1 MRDRG
6 HVEEVEFSMTLQLG
20 ILGADGRMGAAVIQ
34 AIADN
39 PKVKLGAA
47 MTAPSSPDLGQDAGV
62 TAGVGKIGVT
72 LSSDLKTGL
81 NDCDV
86 LIDFS
91 APKAAID
98 AALIL
103 SGTGHARRCRAMVSG
118 TTGFTAPEDEALE
131 RASSDIALLRAG
143 NFSPGVT
150 ALSVLVEL
158 AAEKLGT
165 GWDIEVLEMH
175 HRHKVDAPSG
185 TALLLGEAAAKGR
198 GIALKDHQILS
209 REGMTGARNEGDI
222 GFATLRGGG
231 VIGRHDV
238 KLASEREM
246 ITLSHDAFDR
256 SVFARGAVSAA
267 IWLSEQKKGLYS
279 MRDVLGF

>member
-1 MRDRG
+1 M
-6 HVEEVEFSMTLQLG
+6 SITLG
-20 ILGADGRMGAAVIQ
+20 ILGADGRMGAAVIN
-34 AIADN
+34 AISDRDD
-39 PKVKLGAA
+39 VHLGAA
-47 MTAPSSPDLGQDAGV
+47 ITAPDAAAIGQDAGTV
-62 TAGVGKIGVT
+62 AGLNAIGVNLT
-72 LSSDLKTGL
+72 ADMKAALD
-81 NDCDV
+81 NCDV

-91 APKAAID
+91 APKAAIH
-98 AALIL
+98 AATIL
-103 SGTGHARRCRAMVSG
+103 SGSEHSGRCKAMVSG
-118 TTGFTAPEDEALE
+118 TTGFTPAENETLDAT
-131 RASSDIALLRAG
+131 SKDIALLRAG

-198 GIALKDHQILS
+198 GVDLEEKQVLS
-209 REGMTGARNEGDI
+209 RVGVTGERHADDI
-222 GFATLRGGG
+222 GFAVLRGGG

-238 KLASEREM
+238 MLANEREM

-267 IWLSEQKKGLYS
+267 VWTAAQTSGLYT

>member
-1 MRDRG
+1 MA
-6 HVEEVEFSMTLQLG
+6 LQLG
-20 ILGADGRMGAAVIQ
+20 ILGADGRMGLAVIK
-34 AIADN
+34 AIANMDA
-39 PKVKLGAA
+39 VELGAA
-47 MTAPSSPDLGQDAGV
+47 ITAPTSPHLGTDAG
-62 TAGVGKIGVT
+62 TIAG
-72 LSSDLKTGL
+72 LSPQGIALTDDLNAGL
-81 NDCDV
+81 NACDV

-103 SGTGHARRCRAMVSG
+103 SGSGHTGRCRSMVSG
-118 TTGFTAPEDEALE
+118 TTGFTETEDSALE
-131 RASSDIALLRAG
+131 AASSDIALLRAG

-158 AAEKLGT
+158 AAEKLGS
-165 GWDIEVLEMH
+165 GWDIEILEMH

-198 GIALKDHQILS
+198 GLKLKDNQVLA
-209 REGMTGARNEGDI
+209 REGVTGARTPDEI

-238 KLASEREM
+238 LIASEREM
-246 ITLSHDAFDR
+246 ITLRHDAFDR

-267 IWLSEQKKGLYS
+267 IWLAKQKPGRYT
-279 MRDVLGF
+279 MTDVLGF

>member
-1 MRDRG
+1 
-6 HVEEVEFSMTLQLG
+6 MTLELG
-20 ILGADGRMGAAVIQ
+20 ILGANGRMGLAVIK
-34 AIADN
+34 AISDTSG
-39 PKVKLGAA
+39 VSLGAA
-47 MTAPSSPDLGQDAGV
+47 FTAPDSLHLGADAG
-62 TAGVGKIGVT
+62 TLAGVGKLDVG

-81 NDCDV
+81 DACDV

-98 AALIL
+98 AALVL
-103 SGTGHARRCRAMVSG
+103 SGTGHSGRCRAMVSG
-118 TTGFTAPEDEALE
+118 TTGFTETEDIALE
-131 RASSDIALLRAG
+131 AASNNIALLRAG

-198 GIALKDHQILS
+198 GLNLKEAQVLARD
-209 REGMTGARNEGDI
+209 GVTGARKADEI

-267 IWLSEQKKGLYS
+267 IWLSKQSKGQYS

>member
-1 MRDRG
+1 M
-6 HVEEVEFSMTLQLG
+6 SIQLG
-20 ILGADGRMGAAVIQ
+20 ILGADGRMGAAVTR
-34 AIADN
+34 AIADTPN
-39 PKVKLGAA
+39 VHLGAA
-47 MTAPSSPDLGQDAGV
+47 ITAPSSSDLGQDIGILSAIGPL
-62 TAGVGKIGVT
+62 GVT
-72 LSSDLKTGL
+72 LTSDLKSGL
-81 NDCDV
+81 DACDV

-103 SGTGHARRCRAMVSG
+103 SGTGHSGRCKAMVSG
-118 TTGFTAPEDEALE
+118 TTGFTHAEDQALE
-131 RASSDIALLRAG
+131 AASENIALLRAG

-158 AAEKLGT
+158 ATEKLGT
-165 GWDIEVLEMH
+165 GWDIEILEMH

-198 GIALKDHQILS
+198 KLDLEETQVLS
-209 REGMTGARNEGDI
+209 RVGVTGARNDDDI
-222 GFATLRGGG
+222 GFAVLRGGG

-238 KLASEREM
+238 KLANQREM

-267 IWLSEQKKGLYS
+267 IWTSTQEPGRYS

>member
-1 MRDRG
+1 
-6 HVEEVEFSMTLQLG
+6 MTLTLG
-20 ILGADGRMGAAVIQ
+20 ILGADGRMGAAVIR
-34 AIADN
+34 AIADAADVN
-39 PKVKLGAA
+39 LGAA
-47 MTAPSSPDLGQDAGV
+47 LTAPNSEGLGKDAG
-62 TAGVGKIGVT
+62 T
-72 LSSDLKTGL
+72 LSGLEPNGILLTADLKAGL
-81 NDCDV
+81 EACDV

-91 APKAAID
+91 APKAAIKTANIL
-98 AALIL
+98 AAKQ
-103 SGTGHARRCRAMVSG
+103 TRCRAMVSG
-118 TTGFTAPEDEALE
+118 TTGFTEAEDSAFDEAGENL
-131 RASSDIALLRAG
+131 ALLRAG

-158 AAEKLGT
+158 ATEKLGT

-198 GIALKDHQILS
+198 GLNLKDAQVLA
-209 REGMTGARNEGDI
+209 REGVTGARKADEI

-238 KLASEREM
+238 LLANEHEM

-267 IWLSEQKKGLYS
+267 IWLADQKNGLYS

>member
-1 MRDRG
+1 
-6 HVEEVEFSMTLQLG
+6 MTVQLG
-20 ILGADGRMGAAVIQ
+20 ILGADGRMGVAVIQ
-34 AIADN
+34 AIAEMHS
-39 PKVKLGAA
+39 VELGAA
-47 MTAPSSPDLGQDAGV
+47 ITAPSSPDIGKDAGLL
-62 TAGVGKIGVT
+62 AGLGAMDVALT
-72 LSSDLKTGL
+72 DDLKTGL
-81 NDCDV
+81 NACDV

-91 APKAAID
+91 APQAAID

-103 SGTGHARRCRAMVSG
+103 SGIGHSGRCRAMVSG
-118 TTGFTAPEDEALE
+118 TTGFTDIEDTALE
-131 RASSDIALLRAG
+131 SAANKIALLRAG

-158 AAEKLGT
+158 AAEKLNT
-165 GWDIEVLEMH
+165 GWDIEVVEMH

-198 GIALKDHQILS
+198 GVELKEVQVLS
-209 REGMTGARNEGDI
+209 REGMTGARKAGDI
-222 GFATLRGGG
+222 GFAALRGGG
-231 VIGRHDV
+231 VIGQHDV

-267 IWLSEQKKGLYS
+267 LWLAEKKAGLYS

>member
-1 MRDRG
+1 
-6 HVEEVEFSMTLQLG
+6 MTLEIG
-20 ILGADGRMGAAVIQ
+20 ILGADGRMGAAVIR
-34 AIADN
+34 AVADASG
-39 PKVKLGAA
+39 VRLGASL
-47 MTAPSSPDLGQDAGV
+47 TAPGSPGLGQDAGS
-62 TAGVGKIGVT
+62 
-72 LSSDLKTGL
+72 LSGIKPNGIRLTDDMKAGL
-81 NDCDV
+81 NACDV

-91 APKAAID
+91 APKAALK
-98 AALIL
+98 AAAIL
-103 SGTGHARRCRAMVSG
+103 SGKDSRCSAMVSG
-118 TTGFTAPEDEALE
+118 TTGFTKAENKSFD
-131 RASSDIALLRAG
+131 ASASNLALLRAG

-158 AAEKLGT
+158 ATEKLGA

-198 GIALKDHQILS
+198 GLNLKDSQVLS
-209 REGMTGARNEGDI
+209 REGQTGARKEGDI
-222 GFATLRGGG
+222 GFAVLRGGG

-238 KLASEREM
+238 KLANEREM

-267 IWLSEQKKGLYS
+267 LWLAAQKSGLYS

>member
-1 MRDRG
+1 
-6 HVEEVEFSMTLQLG
+6 MTHDGTFTEIG
-20 ILGADGRMGAAVIQ
+20 ILGADGRMGAAVIR
-34 AIADN
+34 AIAEH
-39 PKVKLGAA
+39 PTARLSAA
-47 MTAPSSPDLGQDAGV
+47 VTAPKSSELGQDAGIV
-62 TAGVGKIGVT
+62 SGGSPLGVLLT
-72 LSSDLKTGL
+72 DDLKSAL
-81 NDCDV
+81 NVCDV

-103 SGTGHARRCRAMVSG
+103 SGTGHAGRCHAMVSG
-118 TTGFTAPEDEALE
+118 TTGFTTPEDVAFEAAANDL
-131 RASSDIALLRAG
+131 ALLRSG

-150 ALSVLVEL
+150 ALSALVEL
-158 AAEKLGT
+158 ATEKLSR
-165 GWDIEVLEMH
+165 GWDIEILEMH

-198 GIALKDHQILS
+198 GLDLAESQVLS
-209 REGMTGARNEGDI
+209 REGMTGARKDDDI

-231 VIGRHDV
+231 VVGRHDV
-238 KLASEREM
+238 RLASNLEM

-256 SVFARGAVSAA
+256 SVFAKGALSSAL
-267 IWLSEQKKGLYS
+267 WLVGQPKGLYS

>member
-1 MRDRG
+1 M
-6 HVEEVEFSMTLQLG
+6 SIALG
-20 ILGADGRMGAAVIQ
+20 ILGADGRMGAAVIRAVEQQ
-34 AIADN
+34 AN
-39 PKVKLGAA
+39 VHLGAA
-47 MTAPSSPDLGQDAGV
+47 ITAPGASELGQDAGKI
-62 TAGVGKIGVT
+62 AGVGSLGVQLT
-72 LSSDLKTGL
+72 SDLKAGL
-81 NDCDV
+81 DACDV

-103 SGTGHARRCRAMVSG
+103 SGTGHSGRCKAMVSG
-118 TTGFTAPEDEALE
+118 TTGFTAPEDDALE
-131 RASSDIALLRAG
+131 AASENIALLRAG

-165 GWDIEVLEMH
+165 GWDIEILEMH

-198 GIALKDHQILS
+198 GLDLDKAKVLS
-209 REGMTGARNEGDI
+209 RVGVTGARQDGDI
-222 GFATLRGGG
+222 GFAVLRGGG

-238 KLASEREM
+238 KLANQKEM

-256 SVFARGAVSAA
+256 SVFAQGAVSAA
-267 IWLSEQKKGLYS
+267 LWTAEQKPGLYS

>member
-1 MRDRG
+1 MNI
-6 HVEEVEFSMTLQLG
+6 ELG
-20 ILGADGRMGAAVIQ
+20 ILGADGRMGAAVIR
-34 AIADN
+34 AIADRED
-39 PKVKLGAA
+39 VELGAA
-47 MTAPSSPDLGQDAGV
+47 ITAPNTAELGQDAG
-62 TAGVGKIGVT
+62 TLAGVGELGVALT
-72 LSSDLKTGL
+72 SDINAGL
-81 NDCDV
+81 NNCDV

-91 APKAAID
+91 VPRAAID
-98 AALIL
+98 AALVL
-103 SGTGHARRCRAMVSG
+103 SGTGHSGRCKAMVSG
-118 TTGFTAPEDEALE
+118 TTGFTTTEDDAFEA
-131 RASSDIALLRAG
+131 ASGNVALLRAG

-158 AAEKLGT
+158 ATEKLGPD
-165 GWDIEVLEMH
+165 WDIEISEMH

-198 GIALKDHQILS
+198 GVSLPDTQVLS
-209 REGMTGARNEGDI
+209 RVGVTGARNVGDI
-222 GFATLRGGG
+222 GFAVLRGGG

-238 KLASEREM
+238 KLATEREM

-267 IWLSEQKKGLYS
+267 VWTAQQKPGLYS

>member
-1 MRDRG
+1 
-6 HVEEVEFSMTLQLG
+6 MTLKLG
-20 ILGADGRMGAAVIQ
+20 ILGADGRMGAAVIR

-39 PKVKLGAA
+39 SKCSLGAA
-47 MTAPSSPDLGQDAGV
+47 ITAPSSPDLGKDAG
-62 TAGVGKIGVT
+62 T
-72 LSSDLKTGL
+72 LSGVEDMGVALTDDLNAGL
-81 NDCDV
+81 DSCDI

-103 SGTGHARRCRAMVSG
+103 AGTGHSGRCRGMVSG
-118 TTGFTAPEDEALE
+118 TTGFTDVEVTAMEA
-131 RASSDIALLRAG
+131 ASENVALLRSG

-158 AAEKLGT
+158 AAEKLGE
-165 GWDIEVLEMH
+165 GWDIEILEMH

-198 GIALKDHQILS
+198 GVDLKEKQVLA
-209 REGMTGARNEGDI
+209 REGVTGARNEGDI
-222 GFATLRGGG
+222 GFAVLRGGG
-231 VIGRHDV
+231 VIGSHDV

-246 ITLSHDAFDR
+246 ISLSHEAFDR
-256 SVFARGAVSAA
+256 SVFARGAVSSA
-267 IWLSEQKKGLYS
+267 IWLSEQKTGLYS

>member
-1 MRDRG
+1 MSI
-6 HVEEVEFSMTLQLG
+6 ELG
-20 ILGADGRMGAAVIQ
+20 ILGADGRMGAAVIR
-34 AIADN
+34 AISDRSE
-39 PKVKLGAA
+39 VRLGAA
-47 MTAPSSPDLGQDAGV
+47 ITAPNSAELGQDAGTV
-62 TAGVGKIGVT
+62 AGAEPMGVH
-72 LSSDLKTGL
+72 LSSDLKAAL
-81 NDCDV
+81 DKFDV

-98 AALIL
+98 AALLL
-103 SGTGHARRCRAMVSG
+103 SGTGHSGRCKTMVSG
-118 TTGFTAPEDEALE
+118 TTGFTQSEDQALE
-131 RASSDIALLRAG
+131 AASENITLLRAG

-165 GWDIEVLEMH
+165 GWDIEILEMH

-198 GIALKDHQILS
+198 GLALPDSQVLS
-209 REGMTGARNEGDI
+209 RVGVKGQRKDEDI
-222 GFATLRGGG
+222 GFAVLRGGG

-238 KLASEREM
+238 KLANQREM

-256 SVFARGAVSAA
+256 SVFARGAVSSA
-267 IWLSEQKKGLYS
+267 IWAADQKSGLYS

>member
-1 MRDRG
+1 M
-6 HVEEVEFSMTLQLG
+6 SIKLG
-20 ILGADGRMGAAVIQ
+20 ILGADGRMGAAVIR
-34 AIADN
+34 AIADRDD
-39 PKVKLGAA
+39 VHLGAA
-47 MTAPSSPDLGQDAGV
+47 LTAPTSSDLGQDAG
-62 TAGVGKIGVT
+62 I
-72 LSSDLKTGL
+72 LSSIEPLDVALTSDIKAGL
-81 NDCDV
+81 NACDV

-91 APKAAID
+91 APKAAIT
-98 AALIL
+98 AAQIL
-103 SGTGHARRCRAMVSG
+103 SAAGTSYPCKAIVSG
-118 TTGFTAPEDEALE
+118 TTGFTPVEDEAFE
-131 RASSDIALLRAG
+131 AASETIALLRAG

-165 GWDIEVLEMH
+165 GWDIEILEMH

-198 GIALKDHQILS
+198 GLNLNDAQVLS
-209 REGMTGARNEGDI
+209 REGVTGARKDGDI
-222 GFATLRGGG
+222 GFAVLRGGG

-238 KLASEREM
+238 KLANQREM

-256 SVFARGAVSAA
+256 SVFAQGAVSAA
-267 IWLSEQKKGLYS
+267 VWAFEQKPGLYS

>member
-1 MRDRG
+1 
-6 HVEEVEFSMTLQLG
+6 MTHDGTVIDIG
-20 ILGADGRMGAAVIQ
+20 ILGADGRMGAAVIR
-34 AIADN
+34 AIAEH
-39 PKVKLGAA
+39 PTARLSAA
-47 MTAPSSPDLGQDAGV
+47 VTAPQSSELGQDAGV
-62 TAGVGKIGVT
+62 VSGGAPNGVI
-72 LSSDLKTGL
+72 LSDDLKSAL
-81 NDCDV
+81 DICDV

-103 SGTGHARRCRAMVSG
+103 AGTGHSERCRAMVSG
-118 TTGFTAPEDEALE
+118 TTGFTTSENTAFEA
-131 RASSDIALLRAG
+131 AANDIALLRSG

-150 ALSVLVEL
+150 ALSALVEL
-158 AAEKLGT
+158 ATEKLGR
-165 GWDIEVLEMH
+165 GWDIEILEMH

-198 GIALKDHQILS
+198 GLDLAESQVLS
-209 REGMTGARNEGDI
+209 REGMMGKRQDDDI

-231 VIGRHDV
+231 VVGRHDV
-238 KLASEREM
+238 RLASSLEM

-256 SVFARGAVSAA
+256 SVFAKGALSSAL
-267 IWLSEQKKGLYS
+267 WLVDQPKGLYS

>member
-1 MRDRG
+1 M
-6 HVEEVEFSMTLQLG
+6 SITLG
-20 ILGADGRMGAAVIQ
+20 ILGADGRMGAAVIN
-34 AIADN
+34 AISDRGD
-39 PKVKLGAA
+39 VHLGAA
-47 MTAPSSPDLGQDAGV
+47 ITAPNATALGQDAGTV
-62 TAGVGKIGVT
+62 AGLSPLGVT
-72 LSSDLKTGL
+72 LTADIKAAL
-81 NDCDV
+81 DHCDV

-91 APKAAID
+91 APKAAIQ
-98 AALIL
+98 AAAIL
-103 SGTGHARRCRAMVSG
+103 SGAEPSGRCKAMVSG
-118 TTGFTAPEDEALE
+118 TTGFTADENETFDAM
-131 RASSDIALLRAG
+131 SKDIALLRAG

-198 GIALKDHQILS
+198 GVELAEKQVLS
-209 REGMTGARNEGDI
+209 R
-222 GFATLRGGG
+222 
-231 VIGRHDV
+231 VV
-238 KLASEREM
+238 LANEREM

-267 IWLSEQKKGLYS
+267 VWTATQKSGLYT

>member
-1 MRDRG
+1 MII
-6 HVEEVEFSMTLQLG
+6 ELG
-20 ILGADGRMGAAVIQ
+20 ILGADGRMGAAVIR
-34 AIADN
+34 AISDRSD
-39 PKVKLGAA
+39 VRLGAA
-47 MTAPSSPDLGQDAGV
+47 ITAPGTAELGEDAG
-62 TAGVGKIGVT
+62 TLAGVGPIGIP
-72 LSSDLKTGL
+72 LSADLKVGL
-81 NDCDV
+81 DQCDV

-98 AALIL
+98 ATLIL
-103 SGTGHARRCRAMVSG
+103 SGTGHSGRCKAMVSG
-118 TTGFTAPEDEALE
+118 TTGFSPAENQALE
-131 RASSDIALLRAG
+131 AASENIALLRAG

-165 GWDIEVLEMH
+165 GWDIEILEMH

-198 GIALKDHQILS
+198 GLDLTERQVLS
-209 REGMTGARNEGDI
+209 RVGVTGERKDEDI
-222 GFATLRGGG
+222 GFAVLRGGG

-238 KLASEREM
+238 KLANQREM

-256 SVFARGAVSAA
+256 SVFARGAVAA
-267 IWLSEQKKGLYS
+267 AVWTADQKPGLYS

>member
-1 MRDRG
+1 MSI
-6 HVEEVEFSMTLQLG
+6 ELG
-20 ILGADGRMGAAVIQ
+20 ILGADGRMGAAVIR
-34 AIADN
+34 AIADRTD
-39 PKVKLGAA
+39 VQLGAA
-47 MTAPSSPDLGQDAGV
+47 MTAPNAPTLGQDAG
-62 TAGVGKIGVT
+62 TLAGIDPLGVKLT
-72 LSSDLKTGL
+72 SDLKSGL
-81 NDCDV
+81 DSCDV

-91 APKAAID
+91 APQAAID

-103 SGTGHARRCRAMVSG
+103 SGSGHSSRCKAIVSG
-118 TTGFTAPEDEALE
+118 TTGFTLAEDHALE
-131 RASSDIALLRAG
+131 AASKSLALLRAG

-165 GWDIEVLEMH
+165 GWDIEILEMH

-198 GIALKDHQILS
+198 GLKLENAQVLS
-209 REGMTGARNEGDI
+209 RVGVTGERNADDI
-222 GFATLRGGG
+222 GFAVLRGGG

-238 KLASEREM
+238 KLANQREM

-256 SVFARGAVSAA
+256 SVFARGAISAA
-267 IWLSEQKKGLYS
+267 VWTSSQKPGLYS

>member
-1 MRDRG
+1 M
-6 HVEEVEFSMTLQLG
+6 SSALG
-20 ILGADGRMGAAVIQ
+20 ILGADGRMGAAVIN
-34 AIADN
+34 AIADRDD
-39 PKVKLGAA
+39 VHLGAA
-47 MTAPSSPDLGQDAGV
+47 ITAPNAAALGQDAGTV
-62 TAGVGKIGVT
+62 A
-72 LSSDLKTGL
+72 GL
-81 NDCDV
+81 NPMGVALTANMKTALENCDV

-91 APKAAID
+91 APKAAIQ
-98 AALIL
+98 
-103 SGTGHARRCRAMVSG
+103 
-118 TTGFTAPEDEALE
+118 
-131 RASSDIALLRAG
+131 
-143 NFSPGVT
+143 VT

-198 GIALKDHQILS
+198 GVELPEKQVLS
-209 REGMTGARNEGDI
+209 RIGVTGERNADDI
-222 GFATLRGGG
+222 GFAVLRGGG

-238 KLASEREM
+238 LLANEREM

-267 IWLSEQKKGLYS
+267 VWTAAQKSGRYT

>member
-1 MRDRG
+1 MNIK
-6 HVEEVEFSMTLQLG
+6 LG
-20 ILGADGRMGAAVIQ
+20 ILGADGRMGAAVIR
-34 AIADN
+34 AIAEHSG
-39 PKVKLGAA
+39 VELGTAL
-47 MTAPSSPDLGQDAGV
+47 TAPNSPDIGEDAG
-62 TAGVGKIGVT
+62 ALCGVAPLGIP
-72 LSSDLKTGL
+72 LISDMKTGL
-81 NDCDV
+81 DACDV

-91 APKAAID
+91 APKAAI
-98 AALIL
+98 AAASIL
-103 SGTGHARRCRAMVSG
+103 SASGSDTRCKAIVSG
-118 TTGFTAPEDEALE
+118 TTGFTAIEDDALE
-131 RASSDIALLRAG
+131 AAANSIALLRAG

-165 GWDIEVLEMH
+165 GWDIEILEMH

-198 GIALKDHQILS
+198 GLNLQEAQVLS
-209 REGMTGARNEGDI
+209 RAGVTGARNDDDI
-222 GFATLRGGG
+222 GFAVLRGGG

-238 KLASEREM
+238 KLANQREM

-267 IWLSEQKKGLYS
+267 IWTAAQSPGLYS

>member
-1 MRDRG
+1 MSI
-6 HVEEVEFSMTLQLG
+6 ELG
-20 ILGADGRMGAAVIQ
+20 ILGADGRMGAAVIR
-34 AIADN
+34 AIADRDD
-39 PKVKLGAA
+39 VRLGAA
-47 MTAPSSPDLGQDAGV
+47 ITAPGAPQLGEDAGEIAN
-62 TAGVGKIGVT
+62 AGPAGIKLT
-72 LSSDLKTGL
+72 SDLKSGL
-81 NDCDV
+81 NACDV

-91 APKAAID
+91 APRAAID

-103 SGTGHARRCRAMVSG
+103 SGTGHSGRCKAMVSG
-118 TTGFTAPEDEALE
+118 TTGFTPTEDLAMEAACE
-131 RASSDIALLRAG
+131 NIALLRAG

-165 GWDIEVLEMH
+165 DWDIEILEMH

-185 TALLLGEAAAKGR
+185 TALLLGEAAASGR
-198 GIALKDHQILS
+198 GVVLKDAQVLS
-209 REGMTGARNEGDI
+209 REGVTGERKTGDI
-222 GFATLRGGG
+222 GFAVLRGGG
-231 VIGRHDV
+231 VIGQHDV
-238 KLASEREM
+238 KLANELEM

-267 IWLSEQKKGLYS
+267 IWASRQKSGRYS

>member
-1 MRDRG
+1 MSI
-6 HVEEVEFSMTLQLG
+6 ELG
-20 ILGADGRMGAAVIQ
+20 ILGADGRMGAAVIR
-34 AIADN
+34 AIAERSD
-39 PKVKLGAA
+39 VHLGAA
-47 MTAPSSPDLGQDAGV
+47 ITAPGTSELGQDAG
-62 TAGVGKIGVT
+62 TLSGVGPLGIKLT
-72 LSSDLKTGL
+72 SDIKAGL
-81 NDCDV
+81 DACDV

-103 SGTGHARRCRAMVSG
+103 SGTGHSGRCKAMVSG
-118 TTGFTAPEDEALE
+118 TTGFTPPEDEALE
-131 RASSDIALLRAG
+131 AASENLALLRAG

-165 GWDIEVLEMH
+165 GWDIEILEMH

-198 GIALKDHQILS
+198 GLELAEAQVLS
-209 REGMTGARNEGDI
+209 RVGVTGARNNDDI
-222 GFATLRGGG
+222 GFAVLRGGG
-231 VIGRHDV
+231 VVGRHDV
-238 KLASEREM
+238 KLANQREM

-256 SVFARGAVSAA
+256 SVFAQGAISAA
-267 IWLSEQKKGLYS
+267 VWTADQKPGLYS

>member
-1 MRDRG
+1 MAG
-6 HVEEVEFSMTLQLG
+6 IMTVEIG
-20 ILGADGRMGAAVIQ
+20 ILGADGRMGEAVIR
-34 AIADN
+34 AIAEAN
-39 PKVKLGAA
+39 GVQLGAA
-47 MTAPSSPDLGQDAGV
+47 LTAPGSPGLGKDAGL
-62 TAGVGKIGVT
+62 
-72 LSSDLKTGL
+72 LSGLEPNGIKLTDNMKAGL
-81 NDCDV
+81 NACDV

-91 APKAAID
+91 APKAAIK
-98 AALIL
+98 AADIL
-103 SGTGHARRCRAMVSG
+103 SSENCRCRAMVSG
-118 TTGFTAPEDEALE
+118 TTGFTEAE
-131 RASSDIALLRAG
+131 NESFDNMSGAFALLRAG

-158 AAEKLGT
+158 ATEKLGAD
-165 GWDIEVLEMH
+165 WDIEILEMH

-198 GIALKDHQILS
+198 GIKLKDNQVLS
-209 REGMTGARNEGDI
+209 REGQTGARNEGDI
-222 GFATLRGGG
+222 GFAVLRGGG

-238 KLASEREM
+238 KLATEREM

-267 IWLSEQKKGLYS
+267 VWLAQQKKGLYS